1 MPSPES
7 PSLEER
13 LAAVEARLGR
23 LERLVLG
30 SPDTTRHEWSM
41 PSRPSA
47 PAATPDTTPGAAP
60 PITAAVTRQPAPG
73 ARPAPIA
80 AAARPAQPEPA
91 AHPHSRAPE
100 ASAWLAW
107 SGSIAFVLAASYFL
121 KLVYDSGWLTPERQ
135 IGLAVLGG
143 IALIAIGLHLARVD
157 RPYAGYL
164 PATGIVVLYG
174 AAYAAHA
181 YYHLIQAAPAVF
193 AVGAITLLSI
203 WLHRRFEQTVFAFFA
218 VVGTYSFPLMIEAE
232 SVPVTDLVIYFG
244 AWALLFSLASVLE
257 GKRTIYLFALYFS
270 LIGFEIA
277 WRGSAGP
284 DAWAAA
290 SIFQFG
296 QFVLFAS
303 TATWF
308 SIVHR
313 AAMNDTEALLHGGAL
328 LFFYVAEYIVL
339 KQHVPDLAPYVALAS
354 VVVALALYFLARAR
368 LAPELEAGASAALV
382 SAYAALVTTHVGI
395 FELTPRRWLPWVALL
410 WPVAALLLRPLFR
423 NNSGAFVPVA
433 MTALGVF
440 VTGLLALAS
449 DQQGTHFAA
458 ADLALYVYAGALY
471 LAYVGRTHI
480 NTRPEFEV
488 LTLYAGHVAF
498 MIATV
503 RSFDSGLLISAIWG
517 IFAVILLVIA
527 VRARNKLLGQS
538 SLLIFAAS
546 VLKILLLDL
555 TGSPSIVR
563 VATLVV
569 AGATLYAGGWL
580 YQRVVRD

>member
-1 MPSPES
+1 MVDAI
-7 PSLEER
+7 
-13 LAAVEARLGR
+13 AAFRTGRDARHDAGR
-23 LERLVLG
+23 GASDHRSG
-30 SPDTTRHEWSM
+30 DAATRSGCSASPDCRCG
-41 PSRPSA
+41 
-47 PAATPDTTPGAAP
+47 ATGTPGARRTSAY
-60 PITAAVTRQPAPG
+60 
-73 ARPAPIA
+73 
-80 AAARPAQPEPA
+80 
-91 AHPHSRAPE
+91 RAPE

-143 IALIAIGLHLARVD
+143 IALIAVGLHLARVD

-244 AWALLFSLASVLE
+244 AWALLFSLASILE

-339 KQHVPDLAPYVALAS
+339 KQHVPELAPYVALAS
-354 VVVALALYFLARAR
+354 VVVALALYFLARPVSPPSWRPAR
-368 LAPELEAGASAALV
+368 APHS
-382 SAYAALVTTHVGI
+382 
-395 FELTPRRWLPWVALL
+395 
-410 WPVAALLLRPLFR
+410 
-423 NNSGAFVPVA
+423 
-433 MTALGVF
+433 
-440 VTGLLALAS
+440 
-449 DQQGTHFAA
+449 
-458 ADLALYVYAGALY
+458 
-471 LAYVGRTHI
+471 
-480 NTRPEFEV
+480 
-488 LTLYAGHVAF
+488 
-498 MIATV
+498 
-503 RSFDSGLLISAIWG
+503 
-517 IFAVILLVIA
+517 
-527 VRARNKLLGQS
+527 
-538 SLLIFAAS
+538 
-546 VLKILLLDL
+546 
-555 TGSPSIVR
+555 
-563 VATLVV
+563 
-569 AGATLYAGGWL
+569 
-580 YQRVVRD
+580 